1 MEKKKNSANVLRRE
15 IIIDKHFE
23 GPTNIT
29 QGGYISGLMAQ
40 HLETDTVEVTMRN
53 PTSMGKPL
61 ILDTSMSDRVLLY
74 DGDKLLNEAIPGE
87 LELDIPEPISLEE
100 AKKASLK
107 HVIEMP
113 FPNCFGCGSG
123 RSEDEGLHLRSGPVE
138 GRNMVAVDWVPLAK
152 AVGAKEGET
161 VPEPIAWASMECP
174 IAKVMELRGMK
185 NPDETAL
192 LGRMTTKVNALPKVG
207 EQCFFMGWPIGR
219 SGRKMELGG
228 TMHNERGEVLMM
240 TKLLFITLK
249 EGFSFDSFG
258 KDKD

>member
-1 MEKKKNSANVLRRE
+1 MEEKRNLENALRQE
-15 IIIDKHFE
+15 IIIDKRFE
-23 GPTNIT
+23 GPTDIT
-29 QGGYISGLMAQ
+29 QGGYISGIMAQ
-40 HLETDTVEVTMRN
+40 HLESDTVEVTMRN

-74 DGDKLLNEAIPGE
+74 DGDKLLNEAISGE
-87 LELDIPEPISLEE
+87 LELDIPEPITLED
-100 AKKASLK
+100 AKTAALK

-152 AVGAKEGET
+152 AVGAEEGQT

-174 IAKVMELRGMK
+174 IAKAMDFGGMR
-185 NPDETAL
+185 NPDETIL
-192 LGRMTTKVNALPKVG
+192 LGRMTTTVNALPKVG
-207 EQCFFMGWPIGR
+207 EQCFFMGWPIER
-219 SGRKMELGG
+219 SGRKISLGG
-228 TMHNERGEVLMM
+228 TMHNEKGDVLMM

-249 EGFSFDSFG
+249 
-258 KDKD
+258 